1 MQTSRVTSTASATG
15 ERLSDPAK
23 RMTSMGIRILAVLAI
38 VGIGYGIV
46 VAESKLAIGGQIMQ
60 AASG

>member
-1 MQTSRVTSTASATG
+1 
-15 ERLSDPAK
+15 
-23 RMTSMGIRILAVLAI
+23 MGIRLLAVLAI